1 MGSIQ
6 NVIDRKGEF
15 EGIAL
20 QYMDSLYSVALGMTR
35 DGTEAE
41 DLVQDTYLKAYRFFD
56 KFRRGTNFKA
66 WILTILRNTYINR
79 YNRGLRKPQMVDV
92 SEIQASNE
100 VATKSTPEDDIFD
113 GLLDDEVADAM
124 DSLPEDYHAV
134 VVLSDLEE
142 LPYKE
147 IAEILN
153 IPIGTVMS
161 RLHRGRKLLRGILRE
176 YARKRGYLRG

>member
-1 MGSIQ
+1 MCSMQ

-66 WILTILRNTYINR
+66 WILTILRNTYIWHFSFCP
-79 YNRGLRKPQMVDV
+79 LSQ
-92 SEIQASNE
+92 
-100 VATKSTPEDDIFD
+100 KS
-113 GLLDDEVADAM
+113 
-124 DSLPEDYHAV
+124 
-134 VVLSDLEE
+134 
-142 LPYKE
+142 
-147 IAEILN
+147 
-153 IPIGTVMS
+153 
-161 RLHRGRKLLRGILRE
+161 
-176 YARKRGYLRG
+176 